1 MNDNKITIK
10 GDELT
15 RVSSLLIG
23 SIGTVVE
30 TSQLQL
36 EAFNGAFKEFD
47 LRWHWS
53 REEYEGLLIKAGGE
67 IRIRDYDK
75 TMGTGLSNE
84 DITAVYRMK
93 GKLFAQLLEQSNL
106 APRKG
111 LVSLLDQCS
120 NLDIFLGWVTTTSV
134 DNVQA
139 IQKALKGQVDFGLFN
154 MISDSRDCSESKP
167 NPEIYFEII
176 KRYNLDTGTTV
187 AIEDSFSGVSSAKG
201 TGIYCI
207 VTPGEF
213 KRTQDYGSADFCLD
227 DLEEMR
233 IVG

>member
-47 LRWHWS
+47 LGWHWS

-67 IRIRDYDK
+67 IRVRDYAK
-75 TMGTGLSNE
+75 TMGNGLTNE

-93 GKLFAQLLEQSNL
+93 GKLFAQLLEQSDL
-106 APRKG
+106 APRNG
-111 LVSLLDQCS
+111 LLSLLERCS
-120 NLDIFLGWVTTTSV
+120 DLGICLGWVTTTSE

-139 IQKALKGQVDFGLFN
+139 IRKALEGQVNFGIFDFMF
-154 MISDSRDCSESKP
+154 DS
-167 NPEIYFEII
+167 
-176 KRYNLDTGTTV
+176 
-187 AIEDSFSGVSSAKG
+187 
-201 TGIYCI
+201 
-207 VTPGEF
+207 
-213 KRTQDYGSADFCLD
+213 
-227 DLEEMR
+227 
-233 IVG
+233 